1 MYLEYKLAPVWN
13 HRMKIGDSVRD
24 GCERNPSSSVVVTG
38 GCATMATHRRS
49 ANIRANGH
57 KVAQNDS

>member
-1 MYLEYKLAPVWN
+1 
-13 HRMKIGDSVRD
+13 MKIGDSVRD

-38 GCATMATHRRS
+38 GCTTMATHRRS

-57 KVAQNDS
+57 KVAQNDY